1 MTRKSGIQKEKEI
14 ELFMMGLC
22 SARWE
27 GAAYVILEVRLK
39 RCSFWLLV
47 LCMLGSFY
55 ISLKLCNFEADLVK
69 IKYVSIVMCQ
79 LTAETNHKEWIANK
93 TKLESIKSK
102 FRNFWM

>member
-1 MTRKSGIQKEKEI
+1 
-14 ELFMMGLC
+14 MGLC

-55 ISLKLCNFEADLVK
+55 FSLKLCSFEVDLVK
-69 IKYVSIVMCQ
+69 IKYVSMMTCQ

-93 TKLESIKSK
+93 TKLEVEGIKSK